1 MIDQLFQFA
10 HAHRTA
16 LYWVSGL
23 SVAMFVGSLLL
34 VPWVIRRA
42 PQDYFAREPD
52 KHKGGLGWL
61 RWCAFNVVGL
71 VLLLI
76 GVALLVLPGQGLLLI
91 LLALS
96 IMDFPGKHALVVRI
110 ARRPPVW
117 RGLNYFRQRGGQP
130 PFDSPEP
137 H

>member
-1 MIDQLFQFA
+1 VIDQLFELA
-10 HAHRTA
+10 HEHRTA

-34 VPWVIRRA
+34 VPFVIERA
-42 PQDYFAREPD
+42 PQDYFTREPD
-52 KHKGGLGWL
+52 KHKGALGWL
-61 RWCAFNVVGL
+61 RWCGLNVFGL

-96 IMDFPGKHALVVRI
+96 VMDFPGKHALVVRI

-117 RGLNYFRQRGGQP
+117 RGLNYVRQRRGKP
-130 PFDSPEP
+130 PFDEP
-137 H
+137 